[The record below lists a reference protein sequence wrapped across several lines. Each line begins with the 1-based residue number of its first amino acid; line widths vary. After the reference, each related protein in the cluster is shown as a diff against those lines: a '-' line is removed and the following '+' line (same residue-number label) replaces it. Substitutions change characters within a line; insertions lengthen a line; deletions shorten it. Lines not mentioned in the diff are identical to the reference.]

1 MTNEEIP
8 TQKNLMLKFA
18 TARRKFWPLL
28 KSLQTGLLLITGLAG
43 YMSSRCPVTHMPTIL
58 ALTGSLFLAIS
69 GSTVLNMWFDR
80 DIDAIMGR
88 TKKRPL
94 PSGLVQPEEALKLGI
109 ALSILGVG
117 WALILDPLYGVVV
130 FAGLFF
136 DVIVYTI
143 WLKRRSAWSIIWGG
157 VSGGMPILAGRVL
170 GVGYIDWIG
179 VMLAAS
185 VLFWIPTHIMTF
197 NIRYLDDYY
206 NAKVPTFAG
215 IYGVGNTRKI
225 IATSSVL
232 ATFFMGI
239 SAFGI
244 GTTVGYLRI
253 MAVLSAGLLILALT
267 SAIKPSEKL
276 NFGLFKYASLYM
288 LSSML
293 LISL

>member
-1 MTNEEIP
+1 
-8 TQKNLMLKFA
+8 
-18 TARRKFWPLL
+18 
-28 KSLQTGLLLITGLAG
+28 
-43 YMSSRCPVTHMPTIL
+43 MPTIL
-58 ALTGSLFLAIS
+58 ALAGSLFLSIS

-94 PSGLVQPEEALKLGI
+94 PSGLIQPEEALKLGI

-117 WALILDPLYGVVV
+117 WALILDPLYGMVV

-136 DVIVYTI
+136 DVVVYTI

-170 GVGYIDWIG
+170 GVGHIDWIG

-197 NIRYLDDYY
+197 NIRYLDDYN
-206 NAKVPTFAG
+206 NAKVPTFAK

-232 ATFFMGI
+232 ATLFMGI

-253 MAVLSAGLLILALT
+253 MAVLSAGLLILALI

-288 LSSML
+288 LSSMF